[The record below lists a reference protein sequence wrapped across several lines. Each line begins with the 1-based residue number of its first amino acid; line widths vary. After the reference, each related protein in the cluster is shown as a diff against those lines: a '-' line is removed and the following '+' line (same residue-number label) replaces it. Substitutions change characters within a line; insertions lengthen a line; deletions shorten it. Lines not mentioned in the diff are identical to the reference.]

1 MSAKVGA
8 DLHEDQARI
17 TIRLH
22 DGRVLERFIEHA
34 VGSKARP
41 MSDAALEAK
50 FRGLA
55 DGVLSNDE
63 TDRLIELCWKI
74 ETVGDVA
81 DLARAAVPAAA
92 VGA

>member
-1 MSAKVGA
+1 MKASPNKPPT
-8 DLHEDQARI
+8 ARLTMTKMI
-17 TIRLH
+17 CFNLSSPT
-22 DGRVLERFIEHA
+22 EM
-34 VGSKARP
+34 KARP

-50 FRGLA
+50 FRGLT